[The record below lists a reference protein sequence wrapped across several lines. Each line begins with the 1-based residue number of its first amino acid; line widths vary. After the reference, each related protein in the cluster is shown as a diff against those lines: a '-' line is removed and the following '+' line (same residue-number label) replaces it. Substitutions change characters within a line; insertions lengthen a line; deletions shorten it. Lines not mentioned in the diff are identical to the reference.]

1 MVFSSLSS
9 PAVFFSAIKIG
20 GFGVALKN
28 PSPWKS
34 VAQLVG
40 RSCGVGHL
48 FFGRFVPLYIRR
60 VFLAENTPKDGRDFF
75 KLYTD
80 IF

>member
-9 PAVFFSAIKIG
+9 PAVFFAAIKIG

-40 RSCGVGHL
+40 RSWGVGHVFVGRCVL
-48 FFGRFVPLYIRR
+48 TLVFGRKHAKRWYRFFFGEI
-60 VFLAENTPKDGRDFF
+60 
-75 KLYTD
+75 LYT
-80 IF
+80 

>member
-9 PAVFFSAIKIG
+9 PAVFFAAIKIG

-40 RSCGVGHL
+40 RSWGVGHV
-48 FFGRFVPLYIRR
+48 FFCRCVLTFAE
-60 VFLAENTPKDGRDFF
+60 FLAEKRPKDG
-75 KLYTD
+75 
-80 IF
+80 IFSKFYIHNII